1 MSKNTER
8 KIKTPFTN
16 IKELIKEKLKK
27 YFNFLKINDEK
38 MKILK
43 FHK

>member
-16 IKELIKEKLKK
+16 IKELIKEKLK
-27 YFNFLKINDEK
+27 N
-38 MKILK
+38 ILT
-43 FHK
+43 F